1 MPSSAAAAA
10 PSGRVWMLPDEPEPV
25 RLMSTIWADTHG
37 IHDDLLTPADLDEWL
52 DAIRTERAIGH
63 ATESAAHEA
72 ESVAHAAEAD
82 LAQAR
87 ALRDAVRRLAAFVTQ
102 DTRTAAASAMT
113 DVAAA
118 LEQVNSTAAAL
129 PAPLLALRDGRLELI
144 AGGGVSPVTAGLAR
158 VAEQAARL
166 LGGDDAAR
174 LRACYAPGCVLYFI
188 KTHPRREW
196 CSVGCGNRV
205 RAARHYQR
213 IREQTARENSA
224 AYPPPPDSGSLRGL
238 GPPNEPL

>member
-1 MPSSAAAAA
+1 MPSSASAAA
-10 PSGRVWMLPDEPEPV
+10 PTERVWMLPDEPAPV
-25 RLMSTIWADTHG
+25 RLMSTIWADTDG
-37 IHDDLLTPADLDEWL
+37 VHDDLRTPADLDEWL
-52 DAIRTERAIGH
+52 DAIGTDRA
-63 ATESAAHEA
+63 A
-72 ESVAHAAEAD
+72 AHAAEAE

-113 DVAAA
+113 DVAVA
-118 LEQVNSTAAAL
+118 LEQVNATAATL
-129 PAPLLALRDGRLELI
+129 PAPLLILRDGRLELS
-144 AGGGVSPVTAGLAR
+144 AGGGVSPVTTGLAR
-158 VAEQAARL
+158 VAEQAAGL

-196 CSVGCGNRV
+196 CSVACGNRV

-213 IREQTARENSA
+213 IREQTARGNGA
-224 AYPPPPDSGSLRGL
+224 GA
-238 GPPNEPL
+238 